1 MTMDDHHIRT
11 LVIKERNKCKQL
23 QKQEE
28 AKSSSSAAA
37 YTVALEQ
44 QKART
49 LLGRLKTL
57 LGSMKP
63 CK

>member
-1 MTMDDHHIRT
+1 MTIDDHHIRM